1 MDCKSNIIPF
11 RFESQ
16 EVRTVLIKN
25 EPWFVVKDVCGI
37 LDIHNPSEAL
47 RNLDDDEISNLSN
60 AEVRN
65 IDVPNRGMNIIS
77 ESGLYSLIFRSR
89 KPEAHRFRRWVT
101 SESLPSIC
109 RTGSYTA
116 RPSESTEKRG

>member
-1 MDCKSNIIPF
+1 MCALGYIVLPRGGCKNCL
-11 RFESQ
+11 RCLYANA
-16 EVRTVLIKN
+16 RGL
-25 EPWFVVKDVCGI
+25 